1 MRWSCPRRMSDIAD
15 DKLGERSAEVYS
27 RTQDARARRRRSRRA
42 FQIDRGRGHGH
53 NELRIAATR
62 HRHTTRNQFLNR
74 RARRSAAHQKSG
86 DAKRA
91 GRVRPPRE
99 ASLRADRHPN
109 GKFGARSLV
118 DHELRAAGLSRGS
131 QRLPRALRITDRA
144 WLRARRAAPA
154 LAPAAA
160 ISASPKKTRR
170 GERSARKNR
179 TGRALQ
185 PNESSTRRLRRATA
199 RDPAGS
205 RQFHQE
211 CERRCTTNEDAY
223 WPAPFAPGL
232 LRSTARR
239 HR

>member
-1 MRWSCPRRMSDIAD
+1 MSDIAD

-42 FQIDRGRGHGH
+42 FQIDRARRHGH
-53 NELRIAATR
+53 HELRTAATR
-62 HRHTTRNQFLNR
+62 HRHFARKKLLNR
-74 RARRSAAHQKSG
+74 RTRRSAAHQKSG

-91 GRVRPPRE
+91 GRVRPPRQ
-99 ASLRADRHPN
+99 ASLRADWYPD

-118 DHELRAAGLSRGS
+118 DHELRAARLSRGS
-131 QRLPRALRITDRA
+131 QRLPPALRITDRA
-144 WLRARRAAPA
+144 WLRPRRAAPA
-154 LAPAAA
+154 LAPASAV
-160 ISASPKKTRR
+160 SASPKKTRR
-170 GERSARKNR
+170 RERSARKNR

-205 RQFHQE
+205 RQFQQE

-223 WPAPFAPGL
+223 WPASFAPGL
-232 LRSTARR
+232 LRCTARR